1 MREPAKSLPLFLLA
15 AAVLIAA
22 SVLLALLLLHGTME
36 TWQHGELLLKRGRV
50 VPRQISLQDNGLE
63 FFLRV
68 VVFPGSLALSTIS
81 FAAIVAMVVGH
92 RIFRRQAVADSGTY
106 VWPRFAVRACLLPL
120 GFFLI
125 WMLVLIVVP
134 LTFR

>member
-1 MREPAKSLPLFLLA
+1 MQEPARSLPVFLLA
-15 AAVLIAA
+15 AAALIAA
-22 SVLLALLLLHGTME
+22 CVVLSLLLLHGTLE

-81 FAAIVAMVVGH
+81 FAAVVAMVVGH
-92 RIFRRQAVADSGTY
+92 RIYRRQAVADSRAY
-106 VWPRFAVRACLLPL
+106 VWPRFAVRACMVPL
-120 GFFLI
+120 GCFLI
-125 WMLVLIVVP
+125 WMIVLIVVP
-134 LTFR
+134 FAFP